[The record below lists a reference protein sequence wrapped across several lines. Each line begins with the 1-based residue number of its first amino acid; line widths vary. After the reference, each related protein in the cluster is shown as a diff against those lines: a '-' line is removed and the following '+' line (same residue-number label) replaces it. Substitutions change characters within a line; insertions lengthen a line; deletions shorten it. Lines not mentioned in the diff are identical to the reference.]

1 MAMLSE
7 FKEAFDNRYQAIET
21 EKAQGKKAIGWVCT
35 YVPEEI
41 LYAADME
48 PVRIFGT
55 EGETPLAD
63 AHMYSNLCTF
73 VRSALQ
79 MGLEGKYSFLDG
91 YVTCN
96 TCDHIRRLFDV
107 WSRYINT
114 SFIHIISLPH
124 KITEASLKY
133 FQSELVRLKEELEK
147 TTGKKITDDSLKHA
161 IEVYNQS
168 RILLQKL
175 DDLRKREA
183 PPISGA
189 EALDVA
195 LAGMVIPKDRYNK
208 MLKKL
213 LQDLEGRE
221 GIDGNR
227 LRIMVGGSELDHS
240 EYIKVIEDLGAIVVA
255 EDLCCGSRYIGDL
268 VEIDGNPIEALAK
281 RYLTKA
287 QCPRMRPPTERHAR
301 IREIIKAYKVDG
313 VIYQI
318 IKFCNLIGEDYP
330 ILRNAIKDLDIPI
343 LVLNREY
350 SLAGLG
356 QMKTRIQAF
365 FESLQG

>member
-1 MAMLSE
+1 MLEE
-7 FKEAFDNRYQAIET
+7 FREAYASRYQAIEE
-21 EKAQGKKAIGWVCT
+21 EKKQGKKAIGWVCT
-35 YVPEEI
+35 YVPEEL
-41 LYAADME
+41 LYAANMN

-73 VRSALQ
+73 VRSCLQ
-79 MGLEGKYSFLDG
+79 MGLDGRYSFLDG

-114 SFIHIISLPH
+114 SFTHIISLPH
-124 KITEASLKY
+124 KITGASIKY
-133 FQSELVRLKEELEK
+133 FHTEISRLKEELEK
-147 TTGKKITDDSLKHA
+147 TTSKRISDDSLKQA
-161 IEVYNQS
+161 IALYNQS
-168 RILLQKL
+168 RTLLQKL
-175 DDLRKREA
+175 DELRKRPA

-195 LAGMVIPKDRYNK
+195 LAGMVIPRERYNQ
-208 MLKKL
+208 MLERL
-213 LQDLEGRE
+213 LQDLEKRP
-221 GIDGNR
+221 GIDGER
-227 LRIMVGGSELDHS
+227 LRIMIAGSELDHS
-240 EYIKVIEDLGAIVVA
+240 EYIRVIEDLGAIVVA
-255 EDLCCGSRYIGDL
+255 EDLCCASRYIGDL
-268 VEIDGNPIEALAK
+268 VETDGNPTEALAK

-287 QCPRMRPPTERHAR
+287 QCPRMRPSTERHAR
-301 IREIIKAYKVDG
+301 IRDILKEYKIDG
-313 VIYQI
+313 IIYQV

-356 QMKTRIQAF
+356 QMKTRVQAF
-365 FESLQG
+365 FESIRG

>member
-1 MAMLSE
+1 MLNE
-7 FKEAFDNRYQAIET
+7 FKQAYDNRYQAIEE
-21 EKAQGKKAIGWVCT
+21 EKKQGRKAIGWVCT

-41 LYAADME
+41 LYAAGMN
-48 PVRIFGT
+48 PVRILGS

-107 WSRYINT
+107 WSHYINT
-114 SFIHIISLPH
+114 SFTHIISLPH
-124 KITEASLKY
+124 KITDASQKY
-133 FQSELVRLKEELEK
+133 FQTELIRLKEELEK
-147 TTGKKITDDSLKHA
+147 ITSKRITEDSLKQA
-161 IEVYNQS
+161 INIYNQS
-168 RILLQKL
+168 RVRLQKL
-175 DDLRKREA
+175 DELRKREA
-183 PPISGA
+183 PPITGA

-195 LAGMVIPKDRYNK
+195 LAGMVMPRERYNQ
-208 MLKKL
+208 MLEKL
-213 LQDLEGRE
+213 LADLANRQ
-221 GIDGNR
+221 GIDGDR
-227 LRIMVGGSELDHS
+227 LRIMIAGSELDHS
-240 EYIKVIEDLGAIVVA
+240 EYVKVIEDLGAIVVA
-255 EDLCCGSRYIGDL
+255 EDICCASRYIGDPVL
-268 VEIDGNPIEALAK
+268 TDGNPMEALAN

-301 IREIIKAYKVDG
+301 IRNTLKEYKIDG
-313 VIYQI
+313 IIYQV

-330 ILRNAIKDLDIPI
+330 ILRNAIKDLNIPI

-350 SLAGLG
+350 SVAGLG
-356 QMKTRIQAF
+356 QMKTRVQAF
-365 FESLQG
+365 FESLRG